1 MTRMVLVRIRRMMV
15 MMLMVVV
22 AMLVMLNLIVQ
33 GAGCDGVGPA

>member
-1 MTRMVLVRIRRMMV
+1 MMLMVVVAMV

-33 GAGCDGVGPA
+33 GAGCNGVGPA